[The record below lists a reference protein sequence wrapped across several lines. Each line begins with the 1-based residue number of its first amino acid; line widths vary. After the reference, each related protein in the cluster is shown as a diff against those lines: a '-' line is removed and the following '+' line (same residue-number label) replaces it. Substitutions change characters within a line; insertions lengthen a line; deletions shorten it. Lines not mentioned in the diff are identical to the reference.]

1 MIKKG
6 LKYLL
11 IFISSFLLL
20 SVLWVVVYKF
30 LNPPVTTFMLYKY
43 FNEEDYQI
51 SKEWIDIEKIDP
63 GLPIAFIASEDQLY
77 LEHSGFDIV
86 AIKNAFEKNKKSDRI
101 VGGSTISQQVCK
113 NVFLI
118 PNKSF
123 IRKGIEAYF
132 TVLVEAIW
140 GKKRIMEVY
149 INIVELGPGVYGVNA
164 AAQKYFNKPGEE
176 INLNEGTLMAAALP
190 NPILYDLANP
200 SPKMFR
206 KKNWILK
213 QVYNLGGEKIIL
225 HWYE

>member
-6 LKYLL
+6 LKYLI
-11 IFISSFLLL
+11 IFIFSFLLL

-51 SKEWIDIEKIDP
+51 SKKWIDIEKVDP
-63 GLPIAFIASEDQLY
+63 GLLIAFIASEDQLY

-101 VGGSTISQQVCK
+101 VGASTISQQVCK